1 MKTTKKKLYEVPLTS
16 FFKVKTEGVICVS
29 ASMDE
34 EWDEVDI

>member
-1 MKTTKKKLYEVPLTS
+1 MKTKEKKLYEAPLTS

-34 EWDEVDI
+34 EWEEFDA